1 MAEDS
6 PPSSGTVAAMITSE
20 SMEQLAPEWAALHA
34 SIAGATP
41 FTHPAWHA
49 TWLRHFD
56 GGVHPVFLS
65 IRRGEQL
72 IGVAALDA
80 ERDRARQ
87 LGDHNVCDYAG
98 VLALPGEERVVAA
111 GIVEWLLEDL
121 TPALELWGIAEDSP
135 LRGAFAEGAVSFG
148 WTCDESPEAVCPVA
162 PLPADFETYLAG
174 LGKHDRHELRRKL
187 RHFGGAGQ
195 PAFESVTSPEE
206 IAARFDRFLGFM
218 RISRDAKDQFL
229 TPAMEAF
236 FRDIATTFAALGMA
250 RLSTLSLDGQPTAMV
265 FAFENEATVFLYNSG
280 YDPAFA
286 PLAAGLLSKAFA
298 IQDAI
303 GRGKRAFDFL
313 RGNEEYKHH
322 LGGQPKQVLTLVMRQ
337 R

>member
-1 MAEDS
+1 M
-6 PPSSGTVAAMITSE
+6 
-20 SMEQLAPEWAALHA
+20 
-34 SIAGATP
+34 
-41 FTHPAWHA
+41 
-49 TWLRHFD
+49 
-56 GGVHPVFLS
+56 
-65 IRRGEQL
+65 
-72 IGVAALDA
+72 
-80 ERDRARQ
+80 
-87 LGDHNVCDYAG
+87 
-98 VLALPGEERVVAA
+98 
-111 GIVEWLLEDL
+111 EWLLEDL

-135 LRGAFAEGAVSFG
+135 LRNAFAEGAAAFG
-148 WTCDESPEAVCPVA
+148 WTCEESPEAVCPVA

-187 RHFGGAGQ
+187 RHFASSGQ

-206 IAARFDRFLGFM
+206 IEARFDRFLSFM
-218 RISRDAKDQFL
+218 RTSRVDKDEFL

-236 FRDIATTFAALGMA
+236 FRDIASTFAALGMA

-265 FAFENEATVFLYNSG
+265 FAFENEATTFLYNSG

-286 PLAAGLLSKAFA
+286 PLAAGLLSKAYA

-303 GRGKRAFDFL
+303 ARGKRAFDFL
-313 RGNEEYKHH
+313 RGDENYKHH